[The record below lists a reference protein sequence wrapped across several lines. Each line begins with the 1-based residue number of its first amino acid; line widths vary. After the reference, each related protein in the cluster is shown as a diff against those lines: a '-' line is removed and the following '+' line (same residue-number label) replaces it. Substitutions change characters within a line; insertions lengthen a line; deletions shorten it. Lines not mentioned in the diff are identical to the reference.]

1 MKNNRDS
8 IYVGKVILN
17 SDIADE
23 DNGNRPL
30 GRVKVLIHGVSYI
43 NTQQDD
49 EYNYPLGSNVPGGG
63 ASPETIKRIK
73 EYEVWAY
80 VLQPVAGTGSMARYN
95 AKKDTALTSDSDNVI
110 SDNSTPPAGS
120 YPLIVSDGFSS
131 TSIGTAGINPNAY
144 AYTPDNRSNSSKG
157 MFALPGVGST
167 VLVGFINGARGL
179 PIVLGVI
186 PGYESVKSIYG
197 SDVAGVYPGYPFAF
211 GNIE

>member
-1 MKNNRDS
+1 MKSKVDS
-8 IYVGKVILN
+8 VYIGKVILN

-23 DNGNRPL
+23 DNIRPL

-43 NTQQDD
+43 NTQQND
-49 EYNYPLGSNVPGGG
+49 EYKYPLGSNIPDGG
-63 ASPETIKRIK
+63 ASPETIKRVK

-95 AKKDTALTSDSDNVI
+95 AKNNVALTSDSDNI
-110 SDNSTPPAGS
+110 TFDDSTPPAGN

-131 TSIGTAGINPNAY
+131 TTVGTAGVNPNAY

-157 MFALPGVGST
+157 MFALPGIGST
-167 VLVGFINGARGL
+167 VLVSFINGARGL
-179 PIVLGVI
+179 PIVLGVV
-186 PGYESVKSIYG
+186 PGYDSVESIYG
-197 SDVAGVYPGYPFAF
+197 TDVDGVYPGYPLAF